1 MSGVR
6 ADVKLVELGLAKS
19 RTQAADLIK
28 AGHVLYQ
35 GIPLKKASQLVSEDD
50 FQITKERIYVGRG
63 AHKIESAL
71 KYFPVDFKSKTIL
84 DVGASTGGFTQYALE
99 LGAAHVFAV
108 DVGSDQLDPI
118 LIADERVSNLE
129 KTDIRSLESLDSP
142 VDVVVVDVSFISLTH
157 IFDSLVRLAPKAQMI
172 ILVKPQFEV
181 GQMGLG
187 KGGIVKER
195 EIRHQVLRELALR
208 AKDFGLAVKGVCA
221 CGVVGKSG
229 NQEYFFWC
237 STLAGEEVDGIEEVI
252 KELV

>member
-1 MSGVR
+1 MSAGR
-6 ADVKLVELGLAKS
+6 ADLKLVELGLAKS

-28 AGHVLYQ
+28 GGHVLYD
-35 GIPLKKASQLVSEDD
+35 GVPVKKASQFVEGDN

-71 KYFPVDFKSKTIL
+71 SHFAVDFKDKVVL

-99 LGAAHVFAV
+99 LGAKHVYAV
-108 DVGSDQLDPI
+108 DVGSDQLDP
-118 LIADERVSNLE
+118 LLVADSRVSNLE
-129 KTDIRSLESLDSP
+129 KTDIRSLDSLERA
-142 VDVVVVDVSFISLTH
+142 VEFVVVDVSFISLAH
-157 IFDSLVRLAPKAQMI
+157 IFDSLVRLAPGSEMI
-172 ILVKPQFEV
+172 VLVKPQFEV

-195 EIRHQVLRELALR
+195 ETRHQVLRELVTVANR
-208 AKDFGLAVKGVCA
+208 FGLNVKGVCA
-221 CGVVGKSG
+221 CALVGKSG

-237 STLAGEEVDGIEEVI
+237 ARGEQNLGVVEKI